1 MTITLRPVTHENWR
15 DVYAL
20 TKTLSAEQQ
29 GFVAPNGYSMLEAI
43 YDPDQRTR
51 PRAVYADIG
60 GADTLVGFVM
70 TYYDAEYDEHWID
83 RLMVAGEHQGK
94 GYGRAALAQTL
105 DYFRTLP
112 ECKAVHISFEPENTP
127 ARALYASMG
136 FLDTGIVQE
145 GEIVFRLPL
154 REASES
160 NPTNG

>member
-1 MTITLRPVTHENWR
+1 MTITLRPITRENWR
-15 DVYAL
+15 TVYDL

-29 GFVAPNGYSMLEAI
+29 HFVAPNGYSMLEAL

-51 PRAVYADIG
+51 PRAVYTNADG
-60 GADTLVGFVM
+60 TDTLVGFVM

-83 RLMVAGEHQGK
+83 RLMIAGEQQGK

-112 ECKAVHISFEPENTP
+112 ECKAVHISFMPENHN

-145 GEIVFRLPL
+145 GEIVYRLPL
-154 REASES
+154 RETEP
-160 NPTNG
+160 NEQTNG

>member
-1 MTITLRPVTHENWR
+1 MTISLRPITIDNWR
-15 DVYAL
+15 AVYDL

-29 GFVAPNGYSMLEAI
+29 KFVAPNGYSMLEAL

-51 PRAVYADIG
+51 PRAVYADIEG
-60 GADTLVGFVM
+60 TDTLVGFVM

-83 RLMVAGEHQGK
+83 RLMVAGDYQGK

-154 REASES
+154 RETDPNEQA
-160 NPTNG
+160 NG